1 MALEI
6 KENRG
11 FFEIIGRVT
20 SQNINVLRA
29 YFDSVLEQNDSIVI
43 SIEKVVEMDSSAAH
57 LFEALYKEAPS
68 NKKVVSI
75 IGRQN
80 KEISKIMEATNTDY
94 ILSTDRV

>member
-20 SQNINVLRA
+20 SQNVNVLRA
-29 YFDSVLEQNDSIVI
+29 YFDSVLEQNDNIVI

>member
-11 FFEIIGRVT
+11 LFEIIGRVT
-20 SQNINVLRA
+20 SQNVNVLRA

>member
-20 SQNINVLRA
+20 SQNVTALGV
-29 YFDSVLEQNDSIVI
+29 YFESVLELDDNIVI
-43 SIEKVVEMDSSAAH
+43 SVEKVQEMDSSAA
-57 LFEALYKEAPS
+57 LFFESLYRESAKQ
-68 NKKVVSI
+68 NKVVSI

-80 KEISKIMEATNTDY
+80 DEVSKVMEATKTDY
-94 ILSTDRV
+94 ILSSDRI

>member
-11 FFEIIGRVT
+11 FFEVIGRVT
-20 SQNINVLRA
+20 SQNVNVLRA

>member
-11 FFEIIGRVT
+11 FFEVIGRVT
-20 SQNINVLRA
+20 SQNVNVLRA

-57 LFEALYKEAPS
+57 LLEALYKEAPS

>member
-20 SQNINVLRA
+20 SQNVNVLRA

-80 KEISKIMEATNTDY
+80 REISKIMEATNTDY

>member
-6 KENRG
+6 KENQG

-20 SQNINVLRA
+20 SQNVNVLRA

-43 SIEKVVEMDSSAAH
+43 SIEKVVEMDSGAAH
-57 LFEALYKEAPS
+57 LFEEIYKEAPS

>member
-20 SQNINVLRA
+20 SQNVNVLRA
-29 YFDSVLEQNDSIVI
+29 YFDSILEQNDSIVI

-68 NKKVVSI
+68 RKKSFP
-75 IGRQN
+75 
-80 KEISKIMEATNTDY
+80 
-94 ILSTDRV
+94 

>member
-11 FFEIIGRVT
+11 FFEIIGKVT